1 MRIRLALLAAAVI
14 APPAFAAEA
23 PDAPLAAEAPAE
35 AEALE
40 ADEAA
45 LDQPAAASLSPQQRS
60 AYVEIFAAIRA
71 RDWAGAAARLDAM
84 GDGPLHNYARA
95 RLYLAPGSP
104 RVEMAPLLALVARAR
119 ELPQA
124 EQLSRLA
131 ATRGAVELPN
141 LPAQQRLVWGGAQ
154 PRRARA
160 RAVRGAPEIAR
171 LDALVQPLI
180 VADRPAEAEA
190 LVEARSVE
198 LPEEVLTEFR
208 QRVAWSYYI
217 TGNDLSA
224 RQVAER
230 ASRGTGEWVV
240 QAEWVSGLAS
250 WRLGE
255 CAPAGES
262 FRAVAARST
271 DQELSA
277 AGHYWAARADT
288 ACRHPERVQG
298 HLRSAARMGETFYGM
313 LASRA
318 LGLRQSN
325 IPQSGSLARADWRAV
340 ADERNVQLASAL
352 VEIGERDGADEVLRH
367 QARIG
372 RPSEHEALIQVAA
385 RLNLTGTQMWL
396 AHNAPRGVS
405 VDPLARYPL
414 PDWQPPRGWRVDRA
428 LAFAHAL
435 QESNFR
441 PDAVSSAG
449 ARGLMQVRPGTAG
462 DIARWRGESSA
473 GIDLNEPNTN
483 VEFGQSYLEYLRD
496 LPGTG
501 GLLPRVVAAY
511 NAGPAP
517 VALWNERGIGEGDPL
532 LYIESLPYWETRGYV
547 PIILRNY
554 WVYEQRIGRAGP
566 SRAAL
571 VQGLWPRFPGL
582 PGPNAVRLQ
591 RPDRQSAMGS
601 R

>member
-1 MRIRLALLAAAVI
+1 MRIRLALVAAAVGFASP
-14 APPAFAAEA
+14 APAAE
-23 PDAPLAAEAPAE
+23 LE
-35 AEALE
+35 AE
-40 ADEAA
+40 DEQA
-45 LDQPAAASLSPQQRS
+45 QPAAAAALSAEQRNL
-60 AYVEIFAAIRA
+60 YRDVFAAIRA
-71 RDWAGAAARLDAM
+71 SDWATAAARLDSVPS
-84 GDGPLHNYARA
+84 GPLHDYARA

-104 RVEMAPLLALVARAR
+104 RVEMAPLLALVSSAR

-124 EQLSRLA
+124 EQLVRLA
-131 ATRGAVELPN
+131 TTRGAVELPV
-141 LPAQQRLVWGGAQ
+141 LPAQQRLVWGGEQ
-154 PRRARA
+154 PRRSRA
-160 RAVRGAPEIAR
+160 RGIRGTPEIAS
-171 LDALVQPLI
+171 LDSLVQPLI
-180 VADRPAEAEA
+180 LADRPAEAEA
-190 LVEARSVE
+190 LVEARAVE
-198 LPEEVLTEFR
+198 LPDEVLTEFR
-208 QRVAWSYYI
+208 QRIAWSYYI
-217 TGNDLSA
+217 TRNDVSA
-224 RQVAER
+224 RQVADR
-230 ASRGTGEWVV
+230 ARRGSGEWVV
-240 QAEWVSGLAS
+240 HSDWVSGLAS

-255 CAPAGES
+255 CGPAGEA
-262 FRAVAARST
+262 FRTVGARST

-288 ACRHPERVQG
+288 ACRHPERVQA

-313 LASRA
+313 LSARA
-318 LGLRQSN
+318 LGLRQST
-325 IPQSGSLARADWRAV
+325 IPNSGTLARAGWQSV
-340 ADERNVQLASAL
+340 ADERNVQLAATL
-352 VEIGERDGADEVLRH
+352 VEIGERSAADEVLRH

-372 RPSEHEALIQVAA
+372 RPNEHEALINVAA

-396 AHNAPRGVS
+396 AHNAPRGAT

-414 PDWQPPRGWRVDRA
+414 PNWQPPRGWRVDRA

-441 PDAVSSAG
+441 PEAVSPAG

-462 DIARWRGESSA
+462 DIARWRGDSAA

-496 LPGTG
+496 LPGTA
-501 GLLPRVVAAY
+501 GLLPRVIAAY

-517 VALWNERGIGEGDPL
+517 IARWTTDGVGDGDPL

-554 WVYEQRIGRAGP
+554 WVYEQKIGRAGA

-582 PGPNAVRLQ
+582 PGPNAVRLP
-591 RPDRQSAMGS
+591 RPERHTAMGS

>member
-1 MRIRLALLAAAVI
+1 MSWRLALLAAA
-14 APPAFAAEA
+14 AFAS
-23 PDAPLAAEAPAE
+23 PAVAGEE
-35 AEALE
+35 AEQGQPVAAPS
-40 ADEAA
+40 AD
-45 LDQPAAASLSPQQRS
+45 QRS
-60 AYVEIFAAIRA
+60 AWREIFAAIRA
-71 RDWAGAAARLDAM
+71 GDWATASARLDSM
-84 GDGPLHNYARA
+84 GTSPLHDYARA

-104 RVEMAPLLALVARAR
+104 RIEMSQLLALVSRAR

-124 EQLSRLA
+124 EQLNRLA
-131 ATRGAVELPN
+131 TARGAVELPV
-141 LPAQQRLVWGGAQ
+141 LPAQHRLVWGGEQ
-154 PRRARA
+154 PRRGRA
-160 RAVRGAPEIAR
+160 RAIRGTPEIAS
-171 LDALVQPLI
+171 LDSRVQPLI
-180 VADRPAEAEA
+180 VDDRPAEAEA

-198 LPEEVLTEFR
+198 LPDEVLTEFR
-208 QRVAWSYYI
+208 QRVAWSHYI
-217 TGNDLSA
+217 TGNAVAA
-224 RQVAER
+224 RQVADR
-230 ASRGTGEWVV
+230 ARRGSGEWV
-240 QAEWVSGLAS
+240 AHSDWVSGLAS

-255 CAPAGES
+255 CGPAGEA
-262 FRAVAARST
+262 FRSVAARSA

-288 ACRHPERVQG
+288 ACRHPERVQA
-298 HLRSAARMGETFYGM
+298 HLRSAARMGETFYGL
-313 LASRA
+313 LAARA
-318 LGLRQSN
+318 LGLRQST
-325 IPQSGSLARADWRAV
+325 IPNSGSLARANPRSV
-340 ADERNVQLASAL
+340 ADERNVQLAIALAEIDERSAA
-352 VEIGERDGADEVLRH
+352 EEVLRH

-372 RPSEHEALIQVAA
+372 RPSDHEALIQVAA
-385 RLNLTGTQMWL
+385 QLNLTGTQMWL
-396 AHNAPRGVS
+396 AHNAPRGVT

-414 PDWQPPRGWRVDRA
+414 PNWQPPRGWRVDRA

-441 PDAVSSAG
+441 PDAVSPAG

-462 DIARWRGESSA
+462 DIARWRGESAA

-501 GLLPRVVAAY
+501 GLLPRVIAAY

-517 VALWNERGIGEGDPL
+517 IAEWSAEGVGEGDPL

-554 WVYEQRIGRAGP
+554 WVYEQRIGRAGA

-582 PGPNAVRLQ
+582 PGPNAVRLP
-591 RPDRQSAMGS
+591 RPARQTAMS
-601 R
+601 SQ